1 MLVRHIAAVRNDDFD
16 GEMTI
21 QDDSHGGNS
30 DDVGDGRGALRD
42 DDVEEEESFVLG
54 LWLFKAPAC

>member
-1 MLVRHIAAVRNDDFD
+1 
-16 GEMTI
+16 MTI

-30 DDVGDGRGALRD
+30 DDVGDGRGVLRD

-54 LWLFKAPAC
+54 LWLFKAAAC